1 MSGRPRDLSNVDLI
15 VLVHDDSIDSLARST
30 ASLSESMGAGWSGKL
45 ILVENDASPRTSS
58 AARALLVDRFPTA
71 RRVLVRSRRNLGFG
85 AGINLGMAHAQAAYF
100 GVFGSDGAAERETVT
115 VLAEALE
122 RHPEALSVAART
134 PSARDA
140 AQDPEIG
147 AVDWQPGAAT
157 LYRRTAFFELGGFDP
172 LYFMYSEDSELSQRA
187 RQAGWKLLR
196 ARNAIFR
203 HSHASWGWWRRFDRM
218 RLFVMSS
225 TTWSYATAP
234 SRLALLRRLGRKRA
248 RWFASM
254 ARQRRF
260 AQLLG
265 AVAGTLWWPTRIP
278 RIEHRR
284 RHPWDQDAFEAWLLE
299 TLPRVEVSKF

>member
-1 MSGRPRDLSNVDLI
+1 MSGRQRDLSNVDLI
-15 VLVHDDSIDSLARST
+15 VLVHDDSFDSLARYT

-45 ILVENDASPRTSS
+45 ILVENDASPQTSS
-58 AARALLVDRFPTA
+58 SARGLLLDRFPTA

-85 AGINLGMAHAQAAYF
+85 AGINVGMAHAQAPYF
-100 GVFGSDGAAERETVT
+100 GVFGPDGAAERGTVAA
-115 VLAEALE
+115 LAEALE

-134 PSARDA
+134 PSFQDA
-140 AQDPEIG
+140 AQDPELE

-187 RQAGWKLLR
+187 RRADWRLLS
-196 ARNAIFR
+196 AREAIFH
-203 HSHASWGWWRRFDRM
+203 HSHASWGWWRRFHRM
-218 RLFVMSS
+218 RLFVLSS
-225 TTWSYATAP
+225 TTWSYASAT
-234 SRLALLRRLGRKRA
+234 SRPALLRRLTRKRGK
-248 RWFASM
+248 WFVTM

-265 AVAGTLWWPTRIP
+265 AIAGTVWWPTRIP

-299 TLPRVEVSKF
+299 MLPRLEVSDF